1 MKTLRFIC
9 IVQLIGFAW
18 GCVKNPLSVQP
29 VIPIP
34 SAKGVYILNEGLFGM
49 GNSTLSYY
57 DLESFRVFNDVFAAV
72 NSRNLGDVGNQIVVR
87 GEEAYIVVNNSDR
100 IEIID
105 VNSHRSTGTI
115 NVGAGK
121 SPRQLAF
128 ANDSLGLVTNLYDN
142 SVSLLQLKS
151 RTILGRIPVGD
162 NPEGIAVA
170 AGRAF
175 VANSGFG
182 SGRTVSVIDL
192 ASLRVVKTLR
202 VGDNPAGVY
211 VTPYGRIYVV
221 CAGSYGDFSNPD
233 DDTPARIMVIDPVA
247 GTTIDS
253 ITIGGHSTVMAF
265 SSEGW
270 GYIPTTDSVVT
281 VDTRVH
287 RVVGTF
293 VRGNYYGVGVE
304 GVSGDVYLSDVR
316 NYLQP
321 GRISVFAPNGQVRTQ
336 FEVGLVPGSI
346 AFKR

>member
-1 MKTLRFIC
+1 MKTLRLAFV
-9 IVQLIGFAW
+9 VQLIALSW
-18 GCVKNPLSVQP
+18 GCVKDPSSVQP

-34 SAKGVYILNEGLFGM
+34 SAKGVYVLNEGLFGQ

-72 NSRNLGDVGNQIVVR
+72 NSRNLGDVGNQIVIR
-87 GEEAYIVVNNSDR
+87 GEDAYIVVNNSDR

-105 VNSHRSTGTI
+105 VRSNRNTGTI

-128 ANDSLGLVTNLYDN
+128 ANDTLGLVTNLYDN
-142 SVSLLQLKS
+142 SVVLLQLKT
-151 RTILGRIPVGD
+151 RTLLGRIPVGD
-162 NPEGIAVA
+162 NPEGIAVV

-192 ASLRVVKTLR
+192 TSLQVVKTLQ

-221 CAGSYGDFSNPD
+221 CAGSYGNFNDPN

-247 GTTIDS
+247 EKTIDS

-265 SSEGW
+265 SAEGL

-304 GVSGDVYLSDVR
+304 GVSGDVYLSDVK

-321 GRISVFAPNGQVRTQ
+321 GSISVFAPNGQVRTH